1 MAKKHDDARAYIL
14 ELFKIVSTDSILVVT
29 SERKVIRLYCPL
41 KVICKVDVPPLVES
55 GEYVVEAV
63 KMTLN
68 LEDVFIIDGK
78 AYFIWYFTIVQ

>member
-29 SERKVIRLYCPL
+29 SARKLIRLYCPF
-41 KVICKVDVPPLVES
+41 KVICKVNIPPLEER
-55 GEYVVEAV
+55 GEYEVEAV

-78 AYFIWYFTIVQ
+78 AYFIWYFKIVQ